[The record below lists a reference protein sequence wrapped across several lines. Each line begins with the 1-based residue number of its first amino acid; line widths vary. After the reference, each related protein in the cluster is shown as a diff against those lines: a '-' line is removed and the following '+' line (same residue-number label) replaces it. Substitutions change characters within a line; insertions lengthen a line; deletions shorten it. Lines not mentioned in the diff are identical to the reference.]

1 MEEMVLGNPGAA
13 GDAGSQTLENKQ
25 DATVTSGR
33 NLINTKA
40 SLLDSGEDIE
50 MTNGDTDEDDA
61 SEIPSLEDIGL
72 TKKLEAQSA
81 AEEGLEAGVM
91 GVNEEAVSGKGNL
104 ESSQEPD
111 DEWLQV
117 LGNGLLKKKVLVAGQ
132 NKEQRPQK
140 GQEVTVHLKMTLE
153 DGTEVAEDPSLCFT
167 VGDGDVIQALDLCV
181 QLMDQEEVALIISD
195 AKYAYGSLG
204 SSQPAVP
211 TDTPVHLEVQLLSV
225 SDGPDIEFLTGKERL
240 LLANKK
246 RERGNFCFL
255 RNEYVFAISSYD
267 IALNI
272 VNSTSKVDFAEEEE
286 EELMAVKVK
295 CLNNLAAAQL
305 KLEHFEA
312 ALKSSEAALQHQP
325 NNVKALFRKGK
336 VLAVQGEY
344 TEAIPVLRKASRLEP
359 SNKAIQIELSQLL
372 RKQSEQRSMEQA
384 MYRKMLGNMA
394 VPPHSS
400 PSPAPWKIPWKW
412 LFGATA
418 VAIGGMAVSVI
429 VAARTT

>member
-1 MEEMVLGNPGAA
+1 MEEMVSGNQGAA
-13 GDAGSQTLENKQ
+13 GDAGSQTMENKQ
-25 DATVTSGR
+25 DATVNSGK

-50 MTNGDTDEDDA
+50 MTNGDTDEDDT
-61 SEIPSLEDIGL
+61 SELPSLEDIGL

-81 AEEGLEAGVM
+81 AEEGLEASVM
-91 GVNEEAVSGKGNL
+91 EVNEEAVSGKGNV

-153 DGTEVAEDPSLCFT
+153 DGTEVEEDPTLSFT

-204 SSQPAVP
+204 RC
-211 TDTPVHLEVQLLSV
+211 DPV
-225 SDGPDIEFLTGKERL
+225 
-240 LLANKK
+240 
-246 RERGNFCFL
+246 
-255 RNEYVFAISSYD
+255 
-267 IALNI
+267 
-272 VNSTSKVDFAEEEE
+272 VDFAEEEE

-336 VLAVQGEY
+336 VLAFQGEY

-372 RKQSEQRSMEQA
+372 RKQSEQRSVEQA